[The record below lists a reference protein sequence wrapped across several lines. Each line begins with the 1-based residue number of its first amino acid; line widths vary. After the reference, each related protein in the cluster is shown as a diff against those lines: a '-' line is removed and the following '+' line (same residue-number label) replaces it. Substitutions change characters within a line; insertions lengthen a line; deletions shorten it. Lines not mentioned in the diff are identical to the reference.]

1 MATCSYCQ
9 QRKGKR
15 SCPALGGM
23 ICASCCGQHRLQ
35 EIDCPSDCT
44 YLGGLSVVR
53 DPAKATA
60 GLTRAEY
67 KTTWE
72 KLHAYAQGI
81 SAFCNAAL
89 AHCFVATS
97 EPEPWEMD
105 LTIGYLYYGH
115 RDADGRRLVDHFL
128 SARGRGLSPGE
139 AAIVVAFQ
147 RTWASLFEV
156 VSVQTGIGL
165 ELRDLV
171 SGEIVVV
178 RAASASG
185 QLKKWDVLFMWLMAV
200 SDHIELTGAGCL
212 VPRQHLDRVREA
224 LDAELPHARRARPGV
239 LDRELVGSIA
249 WAAIRELR
257 AAFRDVKMPVVHTT
271 DGEPLIAHRADSMQA
286 AEAALRDLRDHGDRQ
301 RPAPRDIPDDV
312 ERELVG
318 RYLQDHYRRW
328 LDAPLPALDGQTPR
342 EAARTDRGGAQV
354 DALLKDIENSSLAMP
369 GGEAIDFAALRRELA
384 LGPSDEPSALHY
396 TAATAPEPAGW
407 LALDDTMKAQA
418 VEQHH
423 RSLAAHPDVP
433 NAHMHAWMHVIV
445 ENQLAGGD
453 PPEVQGTL
461 ERFSQAG
468 LTRHEAIHA
477 IGSVMAEAI
486 LNITRHKTAFDR
498 EAAVRALA
506 RLQPEVWRFALPR

>member
-1 MATCSYCQ
+1 M
-9 QRKGKR
+9 
-15 SCPALGGM
+15 
-23 ICASCCGQHRLQ
+23 
-35 EIDCPSDCT
+35 
-44 YLGGLSVVR
+44 R

-60 GLTRAEY
+60 GFTRAEY
-67 KTTWE
+67 ETTWE
-72 KLHAYAQGI
+72 KLHAYAQGV
-81 SAFCNAAL
+81 SAFRNAAL
-89 AHCFVATS
+89 ARCFVATS

-105 LTIGYLYYGH
+105 LATGYLYYGH

-128 SARGRGLSPGE
+128 TARGRGLAPGE
-139 AAIVVAFQ
+139 AAAVVALQ

-171 SGEIVVV
+171 SGEIVAV
-178 RAASASG
+178 REVSASG
-185 QLKKWDVLFMWLMAV
+185 QLKKWDVLFMWLMTV

-224 LDAELPHARRARPGV
+224 LDAELPHARRARPGA

-257 AAFRDVKMPVVHTT
+257 AAFRDVKMPVLHTT
-271 DGEPLIAHRADSMQA
+271 DGEPLIAHRADSRQA
-286 AEAALRDLRDHGDRQ
+286 PEAALRDRGDPQ
-301 RPAPRDIPDDV
+301 RPEPDDI

-342 EAARTDRGGAQV
+342 EAARTDRGRAQV
-354 DALLKDIENSSLAMP
+354 DALLKDIENSTLAMP
-369 GGEAIDFAALRRELA
+369 GGEAVDFAALRRELA
-384 LGPSDEPSALHY
+384 LGPSDEPSALDY

-423 RSLAAHPDVP
+423 RSLAVHPDVP
-433 NAHMHAWMHVIV
+433 NAHLHAWMHVIV

-453 PPEVQGTL
+453 PPEVQETL
-461 ERFSQAG
+461 ERCSRAG

-506 RLQPEVWRFALPR
+506 RLQPDVWRFALPR

>member
-15 SCPALGGM
+15 SCPALGGT

-60 GLTRAEY
+60 GFTRAEY

-89 AHCFVATS
+89 ARCFVATS

-128 SARGRGLSPGE
+128 TARGRGLPPGE
-139 AAIVVAFQ
+139 TATVVAFQ
-147 RTWASLFEV
+147 HTWASLFEV

-257 AAFRDVKMPVVHTT
+257 AAFRGVKMPVVHTT
-271 DGEPLIAHRADSMQA
+271 DGEQLIAHRADSMQA
-286 AEAALRDLRDHGDRQ
+286 VDSAA
-301 RPAPRDIPDDV
+301 P
-312 ERELVG
+312 
-318 RYLQDHYRRW
+318 
-328 LDAPLPALDGQTPR
+328 
-342 EAARTDRGGAQV
+342 
-354 DALLKDIENSSLAMP
+354 
-369 GGEAIDFAALRRELA
+369 RRELA
-384 LGPSDEPSALHY
+384 LGPSDEPSALHDA
-396 TAATAPEPAGW
+396 AATAPEA
-407 LALDDTMKAQA
+407 
-418 VEQHH
+418 
-423 RSLAAHPDVP
+423 RSGPK
-433 NAHMHAWMHVIV
+433 
-445 ENQLAGGD
+445 
-453 PPEVQGTL
+453 
-461 ERFSQAG
+461 RS
-468 LTRHEAIHA
+468 
-477 IGSVMAEAI
+477 
-486 LNITRHKTAFDR
+486 
-498 EAAVRALA
+498 
-506 RLQPEVWRFALPR
+506 